1 MRLGGVGI
9 VRFVINDITVDEDD
23 AAIVRAIIGLGH
35 NLDLKLVAEG
45 VETQAQLE
53 FLRTAGCDLIQGFV
67 MSEAVPGDALVS
79 LLNAT
84 ASQPAHEARQGEAVA
99 HGVAG
104 ALPKLA

>member
-1 MRLGGVGI
+1 VDRA
-9 VRFVINDITVDEDD
+9 FINDITVDEDD

-67 MSEAVPGDALVS
+67 MSEAVPGDALVR
-79 LLNAT
+79 LLGAT
-84 ASQPAHEARQGEAVA
+84 ASRPAHEARQGEAAA

-104 ALPKLA
+104 AVQKFA